1 MPIFSSTLAPAPSP
15 TIAVRCASSTWRS
28 AERRSKLAGRLVEAC
43 KEIVGLQDD
52 NINVEFTQ
60 HKGDEMYHTIYGGP
74 SDDWK
79 AGEPDKLDQ
88 KISP

>member
-1 MPIFSSTLAPAPSP
+1 MRTARQSLMNLPVSSRLPQMQNPL
-15 TIAVRCASSTWRS
+15 RS
-28 AERRSKLAGRLVEAC
+28 KYTKLAGRLVEAC

-60 HKGDEMYHTIYGGP
+60 HKGDEMYHTIYGGL